1 MNTKKICINLNH
13 KNGVQ
18 LNENAY
24 SDFAVDVNW
33 IMRSL
38 YAGPA
43 VRANL
48 AIGGTSDQIMAFFT
62 ALQREKKYMDSYV
75 KHGLNDAQTMTSK
88 YQLDDAVHKFEF
100 ETGLKWPF
108 VN

>member
-1 MNTKKICINLNH
+1 MEEKKIHIDLNY
-13 KNGVQ
+13 KDSKQ

-24 SDFAVDVNW
+24 TNFAADVNW

-43 VRANL
+43 IRAKVSL
-48 AIGGTSDQIMAFFT
+48 GGSPDQIMAFFT
-62 ALQREKKYMDSYV
+62 ALQGEKRYMDSYV
-75 KHGLNDAQTMTSK
+75 KHGLDSASAMTSK
-88 YQLDDAVHKFEF
+88 YELDNSIRKFEF

-108 VN
+108 KN

>member
-1 MNTKKICINLNH
+1 MEEKKIHIDLNH
-13 KNGVQ
+13 KNSKQ

-24 SDFAVDVNW
+24 TDFAIDMNW

-43 VRANL
+43 ARASLN
-48 AIGGTSDQIMAFFT
+48 IGGTPDQIMAFFT
-62 ALQREKKYMDSYV
+62 ALQREKRYMDSYV
-75 KHGLNDAQTMTSK
+75 KHGLDNAHTMASK
-88 YQLDDAVHKFEF
+88 YELDNSIRKFEY

-108 VN
+108 KN